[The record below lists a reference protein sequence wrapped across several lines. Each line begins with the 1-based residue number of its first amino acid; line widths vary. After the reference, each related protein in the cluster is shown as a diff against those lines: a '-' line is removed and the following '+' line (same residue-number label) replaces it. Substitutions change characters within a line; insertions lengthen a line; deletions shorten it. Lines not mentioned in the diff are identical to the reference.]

1 LLLHGSYQPMKVE
14 GQNAAH
20 VVAFAREY
28 HGKVLLTIAA
38 RWFASLLP
46 KPIALEGLQ
55 ESLQQTFLEIPAA
68 KAVLRN
74 RCNYECPDGSGGS
87 YRGSERCIAAE
98 RRRQPGKLT
107 CGMAFLRS
115 GIGTE
120 MMSNAPRL
128 EPFRTLRNFPG
139 QVEIRPSAWH
149 W

>member
-1 LLLHGSYQPMKVE
+1 MKVE

-38 RWFASLLP
+38 RWFASYCRNDST
-46 KPIALEGLQ
+46 GG
-55 ESLQQTFLEIPAA
+55 PAREPSA
-68 KAVLRN
+68 DFSRDSCGKSGCYETDAI
-74 RCNYECPDGSGGS
+74 YECPDGSGGS

-107 CGMAFLRS
+107 CVWLSAI

-120 MMSNAPRL
+120 MMSNALGWSRL
-128 EPFRTLRNFPG
+128 ERFAISG